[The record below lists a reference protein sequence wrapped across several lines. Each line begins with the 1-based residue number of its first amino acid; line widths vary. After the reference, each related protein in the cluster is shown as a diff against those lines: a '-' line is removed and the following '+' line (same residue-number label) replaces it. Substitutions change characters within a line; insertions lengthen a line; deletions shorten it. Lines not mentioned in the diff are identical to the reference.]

1 MFLPWSYFEN
11 WTFFVG
17 SNSNCFCIELTS
29 LARVQLLLM
38 SSLSNFLGS
47 EYPISPIGA
56 HFGCRAGLLS
66 CHLIEVISKC
76 VCTKR
81 EMAIVLCFSLF
92 FFHLYLQDAFAH
104 FKNFYSSFLVV
115 ALYEL
120 DVNLTFFLAKFLE
133 KKRVLDVSF
142 ISSEVSLIWHLLCI
156 FQTHVY
162 FILGSNWSNKS
173 SISLLRLFDG
183 ESLAE
188 SVTCNLISHKTDLG
202 STVREF
208 LYLRSLFWFSLAIFS
223 AI

>member
-1 MFLPWSYFEN
+1 MFYALAYFS
-11 WTFFVG
+11 FIF
-17 SNSNCFCIELTS
+17 I
-29 LARVQLLLM
+29 
-38 SSLSNFLGS
+38 
-47 EYPISPIGA
+47 
-56 HFGCRAGLLS
+56 
-66 CHLIEVISKC
+66 
-76 VCTKR
+76 
-81 EMAIVLCFSLF
+81 
-92 FFHLYLQDAFAH
+92 LQDAFAH

-183 ESLAE
+183 GSLAE

>member
-1 MFLPWSYFEN
+1 MCVLRGKWQLFYALAYFS
-11 WTFFVG
+11 FIF
-17 SNSNCFCIELTS
+17 I
-29 LARVQLLLM
+29 
-38 SSLSNFLGS
+38 
-47 EYPISPIGA
+47 
-56 HFGCRAGLLS
+56 
-66 CHLIEVISKC
+66 
-76 VCTKR
+76 
-81 EMAIVLCFSLF
+81 
-92 FFHLYLQDAFAH
+92 LQDAFAH

-183 ESLAE
+183 GLLPNQWLVTW
-188 SVTCNLISHKTDLG
+188 SVTRLILVQQYG
-202 STVREF
+202 SFFICVPFSGSPWQSFQQSKERSYYHRLVTFLLEF
-208 LYLRSLFWFSLAIFS
+208 EYPLNQ
-223 AI
+223 